1 MKPSGTISKVMDCT
15 EAAHLASM
23 PYYIRWVQYAL
34 DDPAVQEHKDRGYPV
49 KDVSHQYIGHC
60 VIGFPTKMPI
70 ADMMGDNLTTAA
82 DVTPIDQ
89 YTWLRLLEMHW
100 LGGEGKNN
108 QVSYTLKYDPEAVNY
123 YQFTEMVLENQPLVR
138 ACSVMPQIN
147 ESAYAYVPEESVSK
161 EQYEKLISGIKR
173 FTNEG
178 VDSDRLD
185 CESEACPIEFD
196 INES

>member
-1 MKPSGTISKVMDCT
+1 
-15 EAAHLASM
+15 
-23 PYYIRWVQYAL
+23 VQYAL

-49 KDVSHQYIGHC
+49 KDVSKQYVGHC

-70 ADMMGDNLTTAA
+70 ADIMGDDLTTAA

-100 LGGEGKNN
+100 LGGDGKNN

-138 ACSVMPQIN
+138 ACAVMPQIN
-147 ESAYAYVPEESVSK
+147 ESAYAYLPEEPLSK
-161 EQYEKLISGIKR
+161 EQYEELVSKIDR
-173 FTNEG
+173 FVKEA
-178 VDSDRLD
+178 VDSDRID
-185 CESEACPIEFD
+185 CESGACPIEPN
-196 INES
+196 IN